1 MKAIYGCDWSN
12 LPHDLSHGQE
22 PDRSQRASP
31 HDRSWLERT
40 AACPNR
46 TDDGISCWQPSLL
59 HFASELSI
67 EVVTLNT
74 LQEMD
79 NLIFLS
85 LKFNRIVGSAVFK
98 SKRLYNIHF
107 SALPAYKEMYIS
119 ALPILHGAHLSGDML
134 HEIDPWIDTAP
145 IIDQAIS
152 DLPETW
158 TARDLASQVLSLPMG
173 PQLNLDQVQD
183 IINALKNA

>member
-1 MKAIYGCDWSN
+1 
-12 LPHDLSHGQE
+12 
-22 PDRSQRASP
+22 
-31 HDRSWLERT
+31 
-40 AACPNR
+40 
-46 TDDGISCWQPSLL
+46 
-59 HFASELSI
+59 
-67 EVVTLNT
+67 VVTLNT

-85 LKFNRIVGSAVFK
+85 LKFNRIVGPAVFK

-107 SALPAYKEMYIS
+107 SALPAYKEMYTS